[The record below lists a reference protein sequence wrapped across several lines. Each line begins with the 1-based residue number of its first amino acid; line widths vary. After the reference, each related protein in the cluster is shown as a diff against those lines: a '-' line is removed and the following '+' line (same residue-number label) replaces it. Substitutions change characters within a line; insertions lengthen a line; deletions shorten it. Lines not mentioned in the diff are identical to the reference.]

1 MSVLKTLPKQISLWD
16 LNVFFLVAKLLSF
29 NRAALE
35 LGITPGYVTKCI
47 HSLEKALDT
56 KLFVRTTRQV
66 MLSKSGEFFFIKVK
80 DILGDVEDAI
90 LGVNALQ
97 DITSGNVRIS
107 CNTYLGQNHLAPVL
121 SLMERQNPGLNIW
134 LDLTN
139 QQNDLIADD
148 IDIDIRIGSVKEP
161 HLVAYKIATSFRVL
175 CASPLYLKRHGTP
188 EEVDQLG
195 DHNCILYR
203 PREES
208 MGLWRL
214 TDTRSAIESKVK
226 VKGTLS
232 ASHSDVV
239 KNWAVKNHGIALL
252 PIWGIAPELASGVLV
267 RVLPQY
273 QQSADIIAVIKNQE
287 KKTHLIRTSVDFI
300 KMHLQASLPPMNMLD
315 EQR

>member
-16 LNVFFLVAKLLSF
+16 LNLFFLVAKWLSF
-29 NRAALE
+29 NRAAQE
-35 LGITPGYVTKCI
+35 MGITPGYVTKCI

-90 LGVNALQ
+90 FGINALQ
-97 DITSGNVRIS
+97 DVASGNVRIS

-188 EEVDQLG
+188 EELDDLSH
-195 DHNCILYR
+195 HNCILYR

-214 TDTRSAIESKVK
+214 ADSRCGTESKVK
-226 VKGTLS
+226 VSGALS

-239 KNWAVKNHGIALL
+239 KTWAIKNHGIAML
-252 PIWGIAPELASGVLV
+252 PLWGAAPELASGVLV
-267 RVLPQY
+267 RVLPHY
-273 QQSADIIAVIKNQE
+273 RQSADIIAVIKNQE
-287 KKTHLIRTSVDFI
+287 KKTHLIRSCVDFI
-300 KMHLQASLPPMNMLD
+300 KTHLQVGLPPNNHLD
-315 EQR
+315 D

>member
-1 MSVLKTLPKQISLWD
+1 MHSSFIRRVFHTIKLKPNLPIPAISPCPPRRVNPIRSYRYKSPDNYIPILLREKQ
-16 LNVFFLVAKLLSF
+16 
-29 NRAALE
+29 
-35 LGITPGYVTKCI
+35 
-47 HSLEKALDT
+47 
-56 KLFVRTTRQV
+56 
-66 MLSKSGEFFFIKVK
+66 
-80 DILGDVEDAI
+80 
-90 LGVNALQ
+90 
-97 DITSGNVRIS
+97 NVRIS
-107 CNTYLGQNHLAPVL
+107 CNTYFGQHHLAPVL
-121 SLMERQNPGLNIW
+121 SLMERQNPGFNIW
-134 LDLTN
+134 LDLNN

-188 EEVDQLG
+188 LELDELR

-214 TDTRSAIESKVK
+214 TDSRSATESKVK

-232 ASHSDVV
+232 TSHSDVV
-239 KNWAVKNHGIALL
+239 KTWAVKNHGIALL

-300 KMHLQASLPPMNMLD
+300 KTHLQASLPSVNSLH
-315 EQR
+315 EQK